1 MEIFKEGAQINLDDE
16 DNIFINTYDGELI
29 DNPGIGKLLE
39 TYRQDIETE

>member
-29 DNPGIGKLLE
+29 ELRPPRYRSGIN
-39 TYRQDIETE
+39 